1 MMLSEDPPPYDS
13 DPDTVTHAE
22 IPSLPHGVT
31 LAQIYADFLKF
42 IFQSTRDFFQE
53 NNPNG
58 SEIWNRVQNRIII
71 VLCTPNGWDASQ
83 QAFLRD
89 AAVMGGLVDT
99 NNAHLRLDFVTEGE
113 ASVHYAL
120 AYTSN
125 STWLKRDVMF
135 MVADAGG
142 STVDST
148 LYECKQD
155 SPKLVLEEVCASQC
169 VQVNIFLL
177 K

>member
-1 MMLSEDPPPYDS
+1 MMPSEDLPAYDS
-13 DPDTVTHAE
+13 DPNTLTHAE
-22 IPSLPHGVT
+22 RPPLPHNVT
-31 LAQIYADFLKF
+31 LAQIYTDFLKF
-42 IFQSTRDFFQE
+42 LFQSTRDFFQE

-58 SEIWNRVQNRIII
+58 GEIWNRVRNQIII

-99 NNAHLRLDFVTEGE
+99 NDAHLRLDFVTEGE

-120 AYTSN
+120 AYTNN

-135 MVADAGG
+135 VVADAGG

-169 VQVNIFLL
+169 VQVN
-177 K
+177 